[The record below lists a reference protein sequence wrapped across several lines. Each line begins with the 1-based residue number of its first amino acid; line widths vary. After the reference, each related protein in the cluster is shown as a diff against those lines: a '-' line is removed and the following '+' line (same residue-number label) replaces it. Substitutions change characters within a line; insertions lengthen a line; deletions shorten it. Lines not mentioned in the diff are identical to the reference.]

1 VSDRVCTVTLGG
13 YRSGMQS
20 VSRAVADPARLAAV
34 AGYRLTGHAGDGDL
48 DAVVA
53 HAARALHAPV
63 AVIDLVGPG
72 VQCHPAETGLGVP
85 FSELPDELAFAGH
98 VVAAGEPLR
107 VEDARAHPVLAAN
120 PHVAAGTVRS
130 YLGVPLVDED
140 GYVLGALGVLD
151 VRVRPFPAAE
161 VEVLQM
167 QARLVRSVLSLRR
180 QLTAHRWDA
189 GLLAVQNRVL
199 EAVATGSPLEEVLD
213 LVAVAVRELAPDA
226 DPRQRLALD
235 DTVARLTTIA
245 TDADAWRRAL
255 TRTARQDPLTGLA
268 NRGHLLAAGQE
279 VLADRGGA
287 VLFVDVDRFKE
298 VNDRAGHAVGDQL
311 LARLA
316 QRLEA
321 GVIEFPGAVVGRLG
335 GDEFAAVLPGL
346 GAADAAAVGQR
357 LVTELGDEIEVGRR
371 RVRVSVSIG
380 LAVAGPGTT
389 IGDVLAEA
397 DVAMYG
403 AKARGR
409 GLLHAGLADDELPLP
424 RAEGDGVRAL
434 PSASGWPS
442 S

>member
-1 VSDRVCTVTLGG
+1 
-13 YRSGMQS
+13 MQS
-20 VSRAVADPARLAAV
+20 VSRAVADPARLAAL
-34 AGYRLTGHAGDGDL
+34 AGHRLTGHVGDADL

-53 HAARALHAPV
+53 HAAHALGAPV
-63 AVIDLVGPG
+63 AAIELVGPG
-72 VQCHPAETGLGVP
+72 VQVHPAETGLGAP
-85 FSELPDELAFAGH
+85 SSEEPDEVSFAAH
-98 VVAAGEPLR
+98 VVASGEPLR

-120 PHVAAGTVRS
+120 PAVAAGAVRS

-140 GYVLGALGVLD
+140 GVVLGALGVRD
-151 VRVRPFPAAE
+151 VRVREFPDAQ

-180 QLTAHRWDA
+180 QLIAHSWDA
-189 GLLAVQNRVL
+189 RLLAVQNRVL
-199 EAVATGSPLEEVLD
+199 EAVATGSPLDGVLA
-213 LVAVAVRELAPDA
+213 LVRSAVRELAPGADA
-226 DPRQRLALD
+226 HQRLALD

-245 TDADAWRRAL
+245 TDSDAWRRAL

-279 VLADRGGA
+279 ALAARGGA

-321 GVIEFPGAVVGRLG
+321 GLIAFPGAVVGRLG

-346 GAADAAAVGQR
+346 SADDAAAVGQR
-357 LVTELGDEIEVGRR
+357 LVGELADEVEVGRR
-371 RVRVSVSIG
+371 TVRVSVSIG
-380 LAVAGPGTT
+380 LAVAPAGTAIT
-389 IGDVLAEA
+389 DVLAEA
-397 DVAMYG
+397 DLAMYG

-409 GLLHAGLADDELPLP
+409 GLLHAGRADDDHADDELPVPRTDADGLP
-424 RAEGDGVRAL
+424 AL
-434 PSASGWPS
+434 PSPSGWPAS
-442 S
+442 